1 MGYRIKTSDIT
12 GGAAMPVKKG
22 TFDFYNTEFDLL
34 ESSIFLSMAADNT
47 AGVVLS
53 GCIPTI
59 TGSTYSFPFGY
70 VYCQGKIVFVSASSF
85 TVTGGQVPVFKIN
98 TSYFNDP
105 TADPVTFTDG
115 NSYSVHQIYT
125 GIFEAGN
132 AGSGAA
138 NWSDMMYW
146 NTPWVTFT
154 HNYVQNAAWRIK
166 QGELQFKG
174 QIKVGA
180 GNANNVVT
188 LPSWVKVRQTA
199 MRWCFMYEKGDTSYT
214 YSAQEVRVDS
224 TTNIVSFGDGP
235 FGGTVGAG
243 SINTVRWDLSAACG
257 IQLF

>member
-1 MGYRIKTSDIT
+1 MGFRIKTTDIT

-22 TFDFYNTEFDLL
+22 TFDLFNSEFGW
-34 ESSIFLSMAADNT
+34 LSQQIMNIGDRYTST
-47 AGVVLS
+47 AVVVWGLV
-53 GCIPTI
+53 PTI
-59 TGSTYSFPFGY
+59 AGSTYSFT
-70 VYCQGKIVFVSASSF
+70 QGVIYYSNQLYAVPAASF
-85 TVTGGQVPVFKIN
+85 TLVGAEVPVVVID
-98 TSYFNDP
+98 TSYLTN
-105 TADPVTFTDG
+105 AWSDPVTFTDG
-115 NSYSVHQIYT
+115 NSYNVHQFNAMLIQ
-125 GIFEAGN
+125 AG
-132 AGSGAA
+132 ASGSGAV
-138 NWSDMMYW
+138 NWSDMDYW
-146 NTPWVTFT
+146 NSPWVTFT

-188 LPSWVKVRQTA
+188 LPSWVKVRQTV

-235 FGGTVGAG
+235 FGGTVGTG
-243 SINTVRWDLSAACG
+243 SINTVRWDLSGANS